1 MQRRYF
7 HNIYRKNQS
16 FNAITNLVIP
26 ETFSINCIAFTLIMC
41 VLLIQLCPTI
51 CNPVDYSRPGTSVQ
65 GSYQAKYW
73 SELPFPS
80 PGNLPH
86 PGIKPMSPALQVD
99 SLADSNAIKK
109 LLNEPSQRHRWFL
122 FYREFLYLHSG
133 SHLLAHLPDFYSA
146 MIASSTFNYS
156 FYHEPFKFLFGP
168 TSFLTLKMRD

>member
-1 MQRRYF
+1 
-7 HNIYRKNQS
+7 
-16 FNAITNLVIP
+16 
-26 ETFSINCIAFTLIMC
+26 MC
-41 VLLIQLCPTI
+41 AQLSSCVQQFATPWTWADQA
-51 CNPVDYSRPGTSVQ
+51 PLSRGLPRQ
-65 GSYQAKYW
+65 EYW

-99 SLADSNAIKK
+99 SLADSNAVKK
-109 LLNEPSQRHRWFL
+109 LLNEPSQRHRWFH

-168 TSFLTLKMRD
+168 TSFLTLKMRDYTEAT